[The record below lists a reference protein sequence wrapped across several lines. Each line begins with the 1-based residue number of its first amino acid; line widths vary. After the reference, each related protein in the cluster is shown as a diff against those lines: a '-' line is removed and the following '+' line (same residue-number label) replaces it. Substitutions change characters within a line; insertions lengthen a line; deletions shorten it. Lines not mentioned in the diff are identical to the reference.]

1 MNSLDKHILEINLL
15 YKKMHETKNIVQKTL
30 IEKRIRELED
40 ELLEYCSWRKLD
52 YEKVYS
58 KVVK

>member
-15 YKKMHETKNIVQKTL
+15 YEKIRETNNSVKKRSYR
-30 IEKRIRELED
+30 KRIQELED

-52 YEKVYS
+52 YKKVYA